1 MLDFCRDA
9 SGNLVSL
16 IWRFL
21 DPDCKCHLESLL
33 WKVFIYQN
41 SFSYSHTL
49 VTCNLCYNVYEF
61 VIYVPALDTSCIFV
75 LLMKFSFEKKKKR
88 FFYQK
93 HVKITEVK
101 QDSRLSCQSF
111 LCHACTFHTCLR
123 SFDKCYLQGYC
134 ANYSPSA
141 SQFHFHP
148 SLFSFVPQQAK
159 SLQTTLLDSLVSR
172 F

>member
-9 SGNLVSL
+9 SGNLVRL

-21 DPDCKCHLESLL
+21 DPDCKCHLESLV

-75 LLMKFSFEKKKKR
+75 LLKKFSFEKKNGFATKNMWKSLKLNR
-88 FFYQK
+88 ILGWVTSPFSVTLAHFI
-93 HVKITEVK
+93 HVYVHSTNVICKATVPIIRLVLLSFISTLPCSPLYP
-101 QDSRLSCQSF
+101 SRLKAYK
-111 LCHACTFHTCLR
+111 L
-123 SFDKCYLQGYC
+123 
-134 ANYSPSA
+134 
-141 SQFHFHP
+141 
-148 SLFSFVPQQAK
+148 LF
-159 SLQTTLLDSLVSR
+159 
-172 F
+172 